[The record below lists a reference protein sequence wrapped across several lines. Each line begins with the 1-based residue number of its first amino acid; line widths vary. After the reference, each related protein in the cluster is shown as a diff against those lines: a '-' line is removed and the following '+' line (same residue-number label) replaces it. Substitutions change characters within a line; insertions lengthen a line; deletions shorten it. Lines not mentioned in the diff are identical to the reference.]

1 MILFDHTDPLQWLA
15 YAIIMRNTYGRDTT
29 DLWYTLAWE
38 LDDDREAAKL
48 YVQAFG
54 KWLDE
59 RRRAARGRFSRPAR
73 PDKSSGI

>member
-1 MILFDHTDPLQWLA
+1 MILFDHTDPLQWIA

-29 DLWYTLAWE
+29 DLWFTLAWQ

-54 KWLDE
+54 KWLDG
-59 RRRAARGRFSRPAR
+59 RRKAARGQYVRPA
-73 PDKSSGI
+73 PSDTHSGT